1 MAVGDIMTGQARVE
15 IPGSME
21 ACDLTITEHTVFVLG
36 AGFTRAF
43 LDKAPLIVGDYGV
56 SDLLVKCRG
65 LLRATRL
72 IESEQEATNR
82 GGQINMERLMT
93 RLVGRMPYDA
103 SKLQSDEL
111 EFLLSEV
118 RTSFRRCIE
127 SGTARE
133 SVPDALQTFAALCVN
148 RHATC
153 VTFNYDDLLDE
164 ALFSALDP
172 PPREGG
178 LAPSKPYWHP
188 NNGYGFPCR
197 PAASSF
203 GGHPVLFHQLSTLLL
218 KLHGSLNWFPRLGA
232 LAPLMVDALV
242 HHERWYRRWPEERD
256 LSDLTIRQSLE
267 NEPFIIPPVLTKS
280 ALVEEPILRRVWSE
294 AHIRLSQADNVIF
307 IGYSLP
313 DTDLAAR
320 FLFNEA
326 IRSDVRNSHV
336 RVISLAQ
343 DSGEIANIKR
353 RYRELFP
360 RLEEQHFCF
369 AGAEAWISAA
379 CAKVLTAPTSVR

>member
-1 MAVGDIMTGQARVE
+1 MPAL
-15 IPGSME
+15 ME
-21 ACDLTITEHTVFVLG
+21 ACDLKITERTVFVLG

-43 LDKAPLIVGDYGV
+43 LDNAPLIVGDYGV
-56 SDLLVKCRG
+56 SDLLAKCRG
-65 LLRATRL
+65 LPHATRL
-72 IESEQEATNR
+72 ITSEQEATNR

-103 SKLQSDEL
+103 SELQADEFQ
-111 EFLLSEV
+111 FLLSEV
-118 RTSFRRCIE
+118 RASFLRCIAN
-127 SGTARE
+127 GTQRE
-133 SVPDALQTFAALCVN
+133 SIPEPLQKFAALCVKRCAN
-148 RHATC
+148 C
-153 VTFNYDDLLDE
+153 VTFNYDDLFDE
-164 ALFSALDP
+164 ALYKVRPLLDGTWP
-172 PPREGG
+172 
-178 LAPSKPYWHP
+178 APDPYWHP
-188 NNGYGFPCR
+188 HNGYSFACR

-203 GGHPVLFHQLSTLLL
+203 GGSPILTHQTSMLLL
-218 KLHGSLNWFPRLGA
+218 KLHGSLNWYPKLGA
-232 LAPLMVDALV
+232 ESPFRIDVLA
-242 HHERWYRRWPEERD
+242 HHEKWYPRWPSERE

-267 NEPFIIPPVLTKS
+267 NEPFIVPPVLTKS

-294 AHIRLSQADNVIF
+294 AHIRLSQADDVIF

-336 RVISLAQ
+336 RVINLAQ
-343 DSGEIANIKR
+343 DSGEIVNIKR

-360 RLEEQHFCF
+360 RVEEQHFCF

-379 CAKVLTAPTSVR
+379 CEKKSAAPP